1 MSLLKQ
7 TGTHFKKNNVMKN
20 MLLISICLLLLIA
33 CGNPEPKE
41 KKSIS
46 FHKKEEPEQI
56 EKPQAPTNGNKG
68 IGPIKNFVAP
78 AFDQAQA
85 DRGNKLFIV
94 KCSMCHELKEE
105 KLGPALQGVTTRRTS
120 EWILNMILNSAEM
133 LEKDKDAIA
142 LKAQYE
148 NTMVSMGLSEDEAK
162 AVLAYLKQED
172 SK

>member
-1 MSLLKQ
+1 
-7 TGTHFKKNNVMKN
+7 MKN
-20 MLLISICLLLLIA
+20 IVLLLGGLLFIIG

-46 FHKKEEPEQI
+46 FHKKEEI
-56 EKPQAPTNGNKG
+56 EPIEELEVPANGNKG
-68 IGPIKNFVAP
+68 IGPIKIFVDP
-78 AFDQAQA
+78 AFSQTQVDQ
-85 DRGNKLFIV
+85 GNKLFIV

-105 KLGPALQGVTTRRTS
+105 KLGPALTGVTKRRTP
-120 EWILNMILNSAEM
+120 EWILNMILNSSEM

-142 LKAQYE
+142 LKARYD

-162 AVLAYLKQED
+162 AVFAYLKQED